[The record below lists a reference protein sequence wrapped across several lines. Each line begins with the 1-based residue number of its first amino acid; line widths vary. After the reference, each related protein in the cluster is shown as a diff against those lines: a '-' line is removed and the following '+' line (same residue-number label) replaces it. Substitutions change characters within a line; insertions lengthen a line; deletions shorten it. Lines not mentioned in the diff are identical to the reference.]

1 MKDEQLLKDY
11 FSSRLADCQSSSV
24 PEFEAMFAAD
34 ALVVPKGHQLKFW
47 PKALA
52 GVSATA
58 AAAAAAVYLF
68 VVSPDKE
75 TPPDVAEVA
84 ETIEVEAPVEEEIIA
99 TEQEPVVDEPYV
111 RPVTRSRGA
120 TLTNAFASED
130 MMAVV
135 PAPEEEISE
144 EETPVVDETPEET
157 PRDGQPSVQPAD
169 EPTPQ
174 YERSIEQAHREAQA
188 SRPRRHSRTRVGVSL
203 ARDNSLLAS
212 ATGRD
217 YHSPMSSVLSAYPAQ
232 GASLR
237 AASSRNEWRQPDNL
251 LSSQIASYAPV
262 YHLPLSA
269 GITVEIPLEGRWSLV
284 TGLNYTFLSADIT
297 GSKEDG
303 SDFLLKQYLHY
314 AGIPVDLT
322 YRLLDGDWGLYVSA
336 GGGLEK
342 GITGV
347 QTCQVTARNGSVSR
361 ERVDQGIAG
370 VQPYTDLS
378 LGLSYRLDRKLL
390 LYIEPGMAY
399 YFDTRQPMSART
411 KHPLNMSLSAGFRFS
426 L

>member
-11 FSSRLADCQSSSV
+11 FSSRLADCQSSNV

-34 ALVVPKGHQLKFW
+34 ALVVAKGHQLKFW
-47 PKALA
+47 PRALA

-75 TPPDVAEVA
+75 TSPEVA
-84 ETIEVEAPVEEEIIA
+84 ETIEVEAPVQEEIISTQQEQA
-99 TEQEPVVDEPYV
+99 TEETYV

-120 TLTNAFASED
+120 TLTNAFDNEEAL
-130 MMAVV
+130 AVV
-135 PAPEEEISE
+135 EIAEEEAPIVEEGPEEDPRSE
-144 EETPVVDETPEET
+144 
-157 PRDGQPSVQPAD
+157 QPSTRQTV
-169 EPTPQ
+169 EPEPQ
-174 YERSIEQAHREAQA
+174 YERSIEEAHREARIA
-188 SRPRRHSRTRVGVSL
+188 KPRRQSRTRIGVSL

-217 YHSPMSSVLSAYPAQ
+217 YHSPMSSVLGAYPSQ

-269 GITVEIPLEGRWSLV
+269 GITVEILLEGRWSLV
-284 TGLNYTFLSADIT
+284 TGFNYTFLSANIT
-297 GSKEDG
+297 GNKEDG

-314 AGIPVDLT
+314 AGIPLDLN
-322 YRLLDGDWGLYVSA
+322 YRLLDGDLGLYVSA

-361 ERVDQGIAG
+361 VRVNQGIAG
-370 VQPYTDLS
+370 VQPYADLS

>member
-24 PEFEAMFAAD
+24 PEFEAMFAVD
-34 ALVVPKGHQLKFW
+34 ALVVAKGHQLKFW
-47 PKALA
+47 PRALA

-75 TPPDVAEVA
+75 TPPEVAEVA
-84 ETIEVEAPVEEEIIA
+84 ETIEVEAPVQEEIVA
-99 TEQEPVVDEPYV
+99 TPQEPAAGETYV

-120 TLTNAFASED
+120 TLTDAFENEEA
-130 MMAVV
+130 MAVAEV
-135 PAPEEEISE
+135 AEEEAPMVEEPPEEAPRSE
-144 EETPVVDETPEET
+144 
-157 PRDGQPSVQPAD
+157 QPSTRQTV
-169 EPTPQ
+169 EPEPQ
-174 YERSIEQAHREAQA
+174 YERSIEEAHREAQA
-188 SRPRRHSRTRVGVSL
+188 AKPRRQSRTRIGVSL

-217 YHSPMSSVLSAYPAQ
+217 YHSPMSPVLGAYPSQ

-269 GITVEIPLEGRWSLV
+269 GITVEIPLEGRWSIV

-297 GSKEDG
+297 GNKEDG

-314 AGIPVDLT
+314 AGIPLDLS
-322 YRLLDGDWGLYVSA
+322 YRLLDGDMGLYVSA

-361 ERVDQGIAG
+361 DRVSQGVAG
-370 VQPYTDLS
+370 LQPYADLS
-378 LGLSYRLDRKLL
+378 LGLSYRLDRRIL

-426 L
+426 M